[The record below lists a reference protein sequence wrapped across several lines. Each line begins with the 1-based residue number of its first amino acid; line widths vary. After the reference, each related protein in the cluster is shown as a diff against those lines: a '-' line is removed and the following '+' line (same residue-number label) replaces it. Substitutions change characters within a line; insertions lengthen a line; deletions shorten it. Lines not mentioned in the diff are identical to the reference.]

1 MGSYLFIRT
10 YAWPTD
16 DAPRL
21 SVKVST
27 DAADHRGTFRGTF
40 ILNPNL
46 APADSLE
53 LLPGIG
59 PALAD
64 SIVKYRAIHSFDSLE
79 DLLRVHGIGPRT
91 LEKIKPYLEVG
102 SR

>member
-27 DAADHRGTFRGTF
+27 DAADFRGTF
-40 ILNPNL
+40 ILDPNL
-46 APADSLE
+46 TPADSLE

-64 SIVKYRAIHSFDSLE
+64 SIVKFRAIQSFDSIE
-79 DLLRVHGIGPRT
+79 DLLRIPGIGPKT
-91 LEKIKPYLEVG
+91 LDRMKPYLEVG
-102 SR
+102 SQ